1 MKLSY
6 ISRGLVAALLA
17 LTTGNAPAF
26 THGDHERNQPHWQ
39 EATGWPDRI
48 ITTLPGDPAHS
59 FAVSWRTNTD
69 VTVGLSEI
77 VLASEVARFD
87 LAAKTVKGETT
98 ALNLTSLQTAEGI
111 EIPEIH
117 NAGLPVVN
125 YHSVTFDGLEPD
137 TLYAYR
143 VRGEIGKWS
152 AWRQYR
158 TAPLDGP
165 VSFLFFGDAQTGIRS
180 HVTRVFDTA
189 RQVSPYARFAIHGG
203 DLVNTPF
210 YDREWAEWFEALGPT
225 HFVMPAILVAGNHD
239 YVNLT
244 KEGGDDDKL
253 FIADKTVSPIWRPQ
267 FTLPVEP
274 NLPTDLQETAYDV
287 RYSDDVHVFV
297 LDSSGIAFDQQ
308 LAWLE
313 DAVIASDA
321 RWKVLTMHHP
331 LYSFV
336 GGTEHPAHRER
347 REQLAVALETL
358 DIDIVITGHRH
369 SYQRR
374 QIGEDVARYAVGD
387 EQSVD
392 TVFIITASSTKRGES
407 KVDGWQRF
415 SDEEGGDYVLTRS
428 GDNVPLFA
436 VFDLEGDTLTY
447 RAVDALGAVYD
458 GFTLTKSENGKIL
471 RNADEASEPEKS
483 YDNTAP
489 YVAWD
494 DLR

>member
-152 AWRQYR
+152 AWRHY
-158 TAPLDGP
+158 
-165 VSFLFFGDAQTGIRS
+165 
-180 HVTRVFDTA
+180 
-189 RQVSPYARFAIHGG
+189 
-203 DLVNTPF
+203 
-210 YDREWAEWFEALGPT
+210 
-225 HFVMPAILVAGNHD
+225 
-239 YVNLT
+239 
-244 KEGGDDDKL
+244 
-253 FIADKTVSPIWRPQ
+253 
-267 FTLPVEP
+267 
-274 NLPTDLQETAYDV
+274 
-287 RYSDDVHVFV
+287 
-297 LDSSGIAFDQQ
+297 
-308 LAWLE
+308 
-313 DAVIASDA
+313 
-321 RWKVLTMHHP
+321 
-331 LYSFV
+331 
-336 GGTEHPAHRER
+336 
-347 REQLAVALETL
+347 
-358 DIDIVITGHRH
+358 
-369 SYQRR
+369 
-374 QIGEDVARYAVGD
+374 
-387 EQSVD
+387 
-392 TVFIITASSTKRGES
+392 
-407 KVDGWQRF
+407 
-415 SDEEGGDYVLTRS
+415 
-428 GDNVPLFA
+428 
-436 VFDLEGDTLTY
+436 
-447 RAVDALGAVYD
+447 
-458 GFTLTKSENGKIL
+458 
-471 RNADEASEPEKS
+471 
-483 YDNTAP
+483 
-489 YVAWD
+489 
-494 DLR
+494 